1 MKGNNHV
8 TLATMDGVYHLMTPT
23 NRFQYQ
29 SMKEH
34 TFSRRFDQLVTLINI
49 HPNRDE
55 LLRIMEEQVADD
67 TELIAE
73 AA

>member
-1 MKGNNHV
+1 
-8 TLATMDGVYHLMTPT
+8 
-23 NRFQYQ
+23 
-29 SMKEH
+29 MKEQ
-34 TFSRRFDQLVTLINI
+34 TFNRRFNQLVTLINI

-67 TELIAE
+67 TEIIAE